1 MLLASKNKHLHIK
14 VGLNMTLSVEEFSSE
29 LFAGLNLDHH
39 GRYYVAYSGGVDS
52 TVLLHLMSQLRDQHG
67 FDLVALHVSH
77 NLQAESKAWA
87 EHCGR
92 VCELLKVPLRQTSLN
107 LTSSD
112 EATARDAR
120 YQWFREQV
128 EYRSVIMTAHHQQD
142 RAETFL
148 FNLMRGAGS
157 TGLSS
162 LRASRPFFGAKLV
175 RPFLKFSQADIVN
188 YAHQHD
194 LCWIEDPS
202 NQDQRYSRN
211 EIRHQILPVLQAFRP
226 DAIQSI
232 ARAAANLEQE
242 NGLLR
247 EIAICDLVDV
257 REHPIH
263 PLDQSHALCVDDI
276 GHLTPGRQAN
286 VLRFWLQS
294 LKLHS
299 PSRRL
304 LARLLLAISE
314 PPASTAVLQECGS
327 QFRFYKGYMYVMAA
341 TTARQTFSSV
351 SWQNLEQPL
360 ALFENKLMI
369 GSTDKLRELVLS
381 HKKSRLRLAAKP
393 EVSNPKA
400 LQGHSLNL
408 RKWMQ
413 DIGVPPWRRQALP
426 LLTMSEAGNDVVIA
440 PVDQQFHSDW
450 VSVDTPY

>member
-1 MLLASKNKHLHIK
+1 
-14 VGLNMTLSVEEFSSE
+14 MTLTVEEFDSE
-29 LFAGLNLDHH
+29 LFGGLNLDRQ

-67 FDLVALHVSH
+67 FDLIALHVSH
-77 NLQAESKAWA
+77 NLQAESQAWA
-87 EHCGR
+87 EHCAR
-92 VCELLKVPLRQTSLN
+92 VCELLKVPFRKKSLN
-107 LTSSD
+107 LSSSD
-112 EATARDAR
+112 EATARDGR
-120 YQWFREQV
+120 YDWFREQV

-162 LRASRPFFGAKLV
+162 LRAIRPFFGAKLA
-175 RPFLKFSQADIVN
+175 RPLLKFSQADILN

-194 LCWIEDPS
+194 LHWIEDPS
-202 NQDQRYSRN
+202 NQDRGYSRN
-211 EIRHQILPVLQAFRP
+211 HIRHQVLPVLQSFRS
-226 DAIQSI
+226 DAIQNI

-263 PLDQSHALCVDDI
+263 PLDQSHAICVDDMS
-276 GHLTPGRQAN
+276 HLSLGRQAN

-314 PPASTAVLQECGS
+314 PPASTAVLQESGR

-341 TTARQTFSSV
+341 TTARREFCSIN
-351 SWQNLEQPL
+351 WQDLEQPL
-360 ALFENKLMI
+360 SLFENKLTI
-369 GSTDKLRELVLS
+369 GSTLKLRQLVLS

-393 EVSNPKA
+393 EVNNPRA

-413 DIGVPPWRRQALP
+413 DIGVPPWRRQGLP
-426 LLTMSEAGNDVVIA
+426 LLTMSKAGNDVVIS
-440 PVDQQFHSDW
+440 PVDQQLHSDW